1 MESRNALFTGRVSLL
16 FRTRS
21 PLEARASALSADFF
35 LQLLAVFLAYFV
47 AGRLGQATSNI
58 RSGNLGPV
66 WPAYGVA
73 LASVLAC
80 GYRVWPAL
88 AASAFLVA
96 MEGSVSAVTA
106 AGQAAGATLG
116 AVTGA
121 FVLWRIPRFDPS
133 LSRLRDALAMI
144 VLGAFGS
151 SLVSSGVGVLSLYAT
166 GVQAY
171 SGLASAWLVYW
182 LGDATGVLL
191 VTPIVFTLPRLVRTA
206 SRALALE
213 LAALFALLTAACFVV
228 FGDWSILSVH
238 LHVLAFI
245 VLPFVMWG
253 AIDFGIAGAA
263 LSVFWIAAIATV
275 LTALGDGPFADSTTF
290 TNAVMLDVF
299 FIALSLSGLS
309 LAAVIAERERE
320 KDQRQT
326 RQSESETNQRL
337 IAAQEQERTR
347 IARELHDDISQRL
360 ALLILD
366 LNDDAG
372 RRQGEMARVRAD
384 AMQIAADV
392 QALSHRLHSSKLEV
406 LGLARASKNFC
417 EEFAAQQRIIVA
429 FQDSGGLSGIP
440 LPASLCLYRVLQE
453 AVHNA
458 AKHSGARTVN
468 VHLRGTAADVRLTVH
483 DGGRG
488 FDVQTAMSSRGIG
501 LVTMHERVNL
511 AGGQFSIESGQDRG
525 TTINARVP
533 LEAPRPAGLPDV
545 HGAMFRADAAEH

>member
-1 MESRNALFTGRVSLL
+1 MEGRNALFAGRVSPL
-16 FRTRS
+16 FRSRG
-21 PLEARASALSADFF
+21 PHAEARAGALTADF
-35 LQLLAVFLAYFV
+35 LIQLAAVFLAYFV
-47 AGRLGQATSNI
+47 AGKLGQATSNI
-58 RSGNLGPV
+58 RSSNLGPV
-66 WPAYGVA
+66 WPAYGIA

-80 GYRVWPAL
+80 GYRIWPAL
-88 AASAFLVA
+88 AASAFVVA
-96 MEGSVSAVTA
+96 AGAVSPLTA
-106 AGQAAGATLG
+106 AGQAMGATLG
-116 AVTGA
+116 AMTGTW
-121 FVLWRIPRFDPS
+121 LLRRIPAFDPA

-151 SLVSSGVGVLSLYAT
+151 SLVSSGIGVFSLYAT

-171 SGLASAWLVYW
+171 SGLASAWLIYW

-206 SRALALE
+206 SRARLLE
-213 LAALFALLTAACFVV
+213 LAALAALLTVVCFIV
-228 FGDWSILSVH
+228 FGDWPILPAH
-238 LHVLAFI
+238 LHVLAFV

-263 LSVFWIAAIATV
+263 LSVFWIAATATV
-275 LTALGDGPFADSTTF
+275 LTALGDGPFAGNSTF

-320 KDQRQT
+320 RDEQQT
-326 RQSESETNQRL
+326 RHAQSETNRRL

-360 ALLILD
+360 ALLITD
-366 LNDDAG
+366 LNDDVG
-372 RRQGEMARVRAD
+372 RREDDMTRVRAD
-384 AMQIAADV
+384 ATQIAADV

-406 LGLARASKNFC
+406 LGLARASRNFC
-417 EEFAAQQRIIVA
+417 EEFAAQQKISVA
-429 FQDSGGLSGIP
+429 FRDSGGLSGIP

-468 VHLRGTAADVRLTVH
+468 VQLDGTAAEVRLTVR
-483 DGGRG
+483 DGGCG
-488 FDVQTAMSSRGIG
+488 FDVETAMSSRGIG
-501 LVTMHERVNL
+501 LVTMQERVNL
-511 AGGQFSIESGQDRG
+511 AGGQFSIESVTGRG
-525 TTINARVP
+525 TTIDARVP
-533 LEAPRPAGLPDV
+533 LSAS
-545 HGAMFRADAAEH
+545 

>member
-1 MESRNALFTGRVSLL
+1 MENRNALFAEQVSLL
-16 FRTRS
+16 SRSRGPLGETRTR
-21 PLEARASALSADFF
+21 ALSADFF
-35 LQLLAVFLAYFV
+35 LQLVAVFLAYFV
-47 AGRLGQATSNI
+47 SGRLGQATYNI
-58 RSGNLGPV
+58 RSSNLGPV
-66 WPAYGVA
+66 WPAYGIA

-96 MEGSVSAVTA
+96 MEGSVSALTA
-106 AGQAAGATLG
+106 AGQAAGATLAALAG
-116 AVTGA
+116 TY
-121 FVLWRIPRFDPS
+121 LLRRIPRFDPA
-133 LSRLRDALAMI
+133 LSRLRDALALI

-151 SLVSSGVGVLSLYAT
+151 SLVSSGVGVFSLYAT

-182 LGDATGVLL
+182 LGDATGVLI
-191 VTPIVFTLPRLVRTA
+191 VTPMVFTLPRLVRTV
-206 SRALALE
+206 SRARAFE
-213 LAALFALLTAACFVV
+213 LAALAALLTAVCFIV
-228 FGDWSILSVH
+228 FGDWPILPVH
-238 LHVLAFI
+238 VHVLAFI

-275 LTALGDGPFADSTTF
+275 LTALGHGPFAVSTTF

-320 KDQRQT
+320 RDEQQT
-326 RQSESETNQRL
+326 RHSESETNRRL

-360 ALLILD
+360 ALLISD

-372 RRQGEMARVRAD
+372 LRQGEMARVRAD

-392 QALSHRLHSSKLEV
+392 QALSHRLHSSKLEI

-417 EEFAAQQRIIVA
+417 DEFAAQQRITVA
-429 FQDSGGLSGIP
+429 FRDSGGLSGIP

-468 VHLRGTAADVRLTVH
+468 VQLDGTSAEVRLTVH
-483 DGGRG
+483 DGGSG
-488 FDVQTAMSSRGIG
+488 FDVQTAMASRGIG
-501 LVTMHERVNL
+501 LVTMQERVNL
-511 AGGQFSIESGQDRG
+511 AGGQFSIESGQSRG
-525 TTINARVP
+525 TTIHARVP
-533 LEAPRPAGLPDV
+533 LEAS
-545 HGAMFRADAAEH
+545 